1 MKQNADMVGLVMGGE
16 VREQVGKKI
25 ELCNIFLKTYFD
37 FWGFAFWD
45 N

>member
-1 MKQNADMVGLVMGGE
+1 MKQNEDVVGLVMDGE

-25 ELCNIFLKTYFD
+25 EQCNIFENTYFD